1 MPIGICLDQFK
12 KTIDEMYS
20 RYDGK
25 RRFFSSNYIE
35 HCERPIKIVINF
47 SEQQF
52 NAAEKKG
59 LYNFF
64 NLKNSI
70 SQKNLNAFKMN
81 GHIKQYDTKITIS
94 TNFS

>member
-64 NLKNSI
+64 NLKSFVPEVHREAM
-70 SQKNLNAFKMN
+70 Q
-81 GHIKQYDTKITIS
+81 
-94 TNFS
+94 